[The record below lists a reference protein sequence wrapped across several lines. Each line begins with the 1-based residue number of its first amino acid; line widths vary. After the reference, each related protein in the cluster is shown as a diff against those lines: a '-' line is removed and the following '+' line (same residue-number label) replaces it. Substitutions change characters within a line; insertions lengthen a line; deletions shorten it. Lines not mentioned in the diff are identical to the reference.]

1 MINNIVNE
9 MPVTDTSKKVKAVIT
24 KVDNGKVSLSIKAL
38 IEQIATERAEE
49 EPEEYSDNETAST
62 SLRDLLKGLKL

>member
-1 MINNIVNE
+1 MKNIRAVLKE
-9 MPVTDTSKKVKAVIT
+9 GQKVKAVIT

-62 SLRDLLKGLKL
+62 SLGDLLKGLKL